1 MLPPMLVRRIENQLS
16 SGLQAKILSAEPVA
30 GGCIHKA
37 YKLIT
42 SAGLYFLKWNTAP
55 LPAMFSSEA
64 HGITHIHAVDAIKT
78 PQVLLFSDLTTD
90 GCPGFIL
97 MEWIESGAH
106 HFDPALL
113 GEQLALFHL
122 APAQQPTTYG
132 LEINNY
138 IGSTPQINAWSDD
151 WIVFFREQRL
161 NYQANLA
168 IKKGYL
174 PISRRNKL
182 EKLLHQIDRFLTGID
197 RRPSLL
203 HGDLWAGNIL
213 AGSHSEPYLI
223 DPAVYFGDREAEI
236 AFTELFGGFPPR
248 FYQAY
253 NSVWPLSP
261 GYPERRDLYN
271 LYHALNHLNI
281 FGETYGPLV
290 DGILRKYVGN

>member
-1 MLPPMLVRRIENQLS
+1 LIRRIENQFFP
-16 SGLQAKILSAEPVA
+16 GLQPKILSAAPVG

-37 YKLIT
+37 YKLTT
-42 SAGLYFLKWNTAP
+42 SAGSYFLKWNTAP

-64 HGITHIHAVDAIKT
+64 HGITHIHAVNAIKT
-78 PQVLLFSDLTTD
+78 PQVILFSDLTAD

-97 MEWIESGAH
+97 MEWIESGVQH
-106 HFDPALL
+106 IDPTLL
-113 GEQLALFHL
+113 GEQLALLHL
-122 APAQQPTTYG
+122 SPAQLPSYG
-132 LEINNY
+132 LEVDNY
-138 IGSTPQINAWSDD
+138 IGSTPQINTWSDD

-161 NYQANLA
+161 NYQVNLA
-168 IKKGYL
+168 VKKGYL
-174 PISRRNKL
+174 PNSRRCKL
-182 EKLLHQIDRFLTGID
+182 EKLLQQIERFLAGID

-203 HGDLWAGNIL
+203 HGDLWSGNIL
-213 AGSHSEPYLI
+213 AGPYSEPYLI

-261 GYPERRDLYN
+261 GYADRRDLYN

-290 DGILRKYVGN
+290 DGILQKYVGN